1 MKEILTRYNDE
12 IMRHI
17 VARRRAAQDEVCR
30 IMRESRKRVIIQ
42 MARSWGRTSFNSN
55 IMMMEQVRKKRTET
69 LSNFK
74 K

>member
-1 MKEILTRYNDE
+1 MTLVDKYLGSYYS
-12 IMRHI
+12 
-17 VARRRAAQDEVCR
+17 
-30 IMRESRKRVIIQ
+30 RESRKRVIIQ

-55 IMMMEQVRKKRTET
+55 IMMMERVWKKRTET